1 MQLPAGEK
9 DIEYIQ
15 SAKKDFYQ
23 KFSNLLIAKNSI
35 LRLFREKIETEK
47 IREIQN
53 DIKNH

>member
-1 MQLPAGEK
+1 MQSSAEEK
-9 DIEYIQ
+9 DREYIQ
-15 SAKKDFYQ
+15 AVKNDFYQ
-23 KFSNLLIAKNSI
+23 KFSKLLVTKNSI

>member
-1 MQLPAGEK
+1 MQSSAEEK
-9 DIEYIQ
+9 DREYIQ
-15 SAKKDFYQ
+15 VVKNDFYQ
-23 KFSNLLIAKNSI
+23 KFSKLLVAKNSI